1 MPYIEGE
8 ELPSYQ
14 MSGKA
19 VAALLGLLVV
29 GGVVGYLIVNLG
41 PAGVAA
47 AGEVITIYS
56 EYFPAA

>member
-1 MPYIEGE
+1 
-8 ELPSYQ
+8 